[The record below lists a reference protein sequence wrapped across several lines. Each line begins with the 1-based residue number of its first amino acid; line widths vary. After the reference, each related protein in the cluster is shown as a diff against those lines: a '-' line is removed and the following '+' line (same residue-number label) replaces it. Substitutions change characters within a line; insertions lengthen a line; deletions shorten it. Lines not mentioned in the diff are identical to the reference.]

1 MMILSALGGATL
13 LISFAGF
20 YVITKGWFD
29 SKQDIKRKYNDNRA
43 DYKMEKE
50 YHFYDEYYELIYAGI
65 ENIVKGDKN
74 KVVTRLNQVS
84 SITLHVPSS
93 CECMNYLYDG
103 LITLCNHYV
112 NNDNADSL
120 LLIPNIDFFNV
131 VLYVNKCCKEKDINT
146 DYLHAM
152 MGIVRSFDNLKYISI
167 SFDEDGELI
176 DSFDRLAN
184 IDSNNIDNDVVN
196 ELFNKKSL
204 AALIFLID
212 CGRELEFKMNGKEY
226 FISCNGSKNYVSLW
240 ENKNEQS
247 FDSVLELI
255 ENATIEN
262 MCFLTAWKQSELEYL
277 F

>member
-1 MMILSALGGATL
+1 M
-13 LISFAGF
+13 
-20 YVITKGWFD
+20 D
-29 SKQDIKRKYNDNRA
+29 
-43 DYKMEKE
+43 KE
-50 YHFYDEYYELIYAGI
+50 YT
-65 ENIVKGDKN
+65 KGDKN

-184 IDSNNIDNDVVN
+184 IDSNNIVNDVVN
-196 ELFNKKSL
+196 ELFNIYSIDVLEIYFGDILDQSIIDLINKS
-204 AALIFLID
+204 
-212 CGRELEFKMNGKEY
+212 
-226 FISCNGSKNYVSLW
+226 FISNGIISNSYLERDFVIDFEFDEYISYINMFIDNNIDMLKMYDEDIIDYLRVFPSIVGDISKPAIKLYTNYK
-240 ENKNEQS
+240 E
-247 FDSVLELI
+247 I
-255 ENATIEN
+255 
-262 MCFLTAWKQSELEYL
+262 
-277 F
+277 